1 MHRFWEE
8 LKKCKNDKYN
18 GFDLKKMNHYDFSQH
33 SYSERKLISYIFSDI
48 EKFNLFIS
56 QEYDEDLIISYEKL
70 FLNILIKEKIDY
82 SVFFTELKSNNLIN
96 LRNAYFKALRLI
108 YKNSK
113 LNILEEWIIKDLKNN
128 RKHFCDDLDTML
140 DILNSDLPL
149 KFKKLYVSF
158 CFNVIKS
165 TDLVFINDEVVKKM
179 YINTVS
185 KKNNIDY
192 ESIRNSIVRTTY

>member
-8 LKKCKNDKYN
+8 LKKCENDKYN

-108 YKNSK
+108 YTNSK
-113 LNILEEWIIKDLKNN
+113 LNILEERIVKDLKNN

-149 KFKKLYVSF
+149 EFKKMYVSF
-158 CFNVIKS
+158 CSNVIKS

-179 YINTVS
+179 YINTIL
-185 KKNNIDY
+185 KNNINY
-192 ESIRNSIVRTTY
+192 EPIRNSVVRTTY

>member
-185 KKNNIDY
+185 KKQHWLRIHQK
-192 ESIRNSIVRTTY
+192 

>member
-149 KFKKLYVSF
+149 EFKKMYVSF
-158 CFNVIKS
+158 CSNVIKS

-185 KKNNIDY
+185 KNNINY
-192 ESIRNSIVRTTY
+192 EPIRNSVVRTTY